1 MRCRVIVAATL
12 LLSFS
17 LSAHAVLD
25 LQLTQG
31 VNQATPIGVGD
42 FAPDLQIAG
51 DTTISQVIR
60 NDLNNSGSFNA
71 VSLAGNTNNS
81 KLDNV
86 LTGSVEEL
94 PNGKYKVN
102 ARLIGAYVATF
113 GGQNKSNLLFD
124 ESYVVPKESL
134 RRCAHKISDDV
145 YQKLTGVRGVFST
158 SLAYVLV
165 SNNHGQR
172 YYTLELSDAD
182 GFNPRVLLRSVQP
195 IMSPAWRP
203 DGKHI
208 YYVSFEG
215 YRAKIYDQDLMTGR
229 REVFSAYP
237 GINGAPAVS
246 PDGSQIA
253 LVLTKTGN
261 PKIYLMDAR
270 THALRQLTEG
280 MAIDTEPDWSNDG
293 KYLLFTSNRGGT
305 PQIYKYNLANGD
317 VERMTYQG
325 DYNARARVMPNGD
338 GFVMMHSDD
347 NVFGIA
353 KQQGS
358 QCDVLV
364 QAGRDESPS
373 LAPNGQMI
381 IYATQINGRGVL
393 AMVSI
398 DGNIKLTL
406 PAQEGSVQEP
416 AWSPFVS

>member
-1 MRCRVIVAATL
+1 MRCKFIITTL
-12 LLSFS
+12 LLSVS

-31 VNQATPIGVGD
+31 VNQATQIGVGD
-42 FAPDLQIAG
+42 FAPGLQIAG
-51 DTTISQVIR
+51 GTTISQVIR

-71 VSLAGNTNNS
+71 VALNANANNS

-86 LTGSVEEL
+86 LTGSAEEL
-94 PNGKYKVN
+94 PNGKYKVT
-102 ARLIGAYVATF
+102 ASLTGAYVGAF
-113 GGQNKSNLLFD
+113 GGRNKSNLLLT
-124 ESYVVPKESL
+124 ESYIVPKDSL
-134 RRCAHKISDDV
+134 RKCAHKISDDV

-158 SLAYVLV
+158 YLAYVLV
-165 SNNHGQR
+165 SNNQGQR

-182 GFNPRVLLRSVQP
+182 GFNPRTLLRSVQP

-215 YRAKIYDQDLMTGR
+215 YRARIYDQDLMTGGR
-229 REVFSAYP
+229 TILSAYP

-253 LVLTKTGN
+253 LVLTNTGN
-261 PKIYLMDAR
+261 PKIYLMNAR
-270 THALRQLTEG
+270 THALRQLTQG
-280 MAIDTEPDWSNDG
+280 VSIDTEPAWSNDG

-305 PQIYKYNLANGD
+305 PQIYKYTLANGD
-317 VERMTYQG
+317 VDRVTYQG

-353 KQQGS
+353 KQQDG

-364 QAGRDESPS
+364 RAGRDESPS

-393 AMVSI
+393 AMVST

-406 PAQEGSVQEP
+406 PAREGSVQEP